1 MQNLLNSVFFFGF
14 YHFKLLVLLA
24 CLFKHIYNDF
34 CRCLFLIFE
43 RFDYF
48 LDSSE
53 VSSLFKT
60 YSFYY

>member
-48 LDSSE
+48 
-53 VSSLFKT
+53 
-60 YSFYY
+60 

>member
-34 CRCLFLIFE
+34 FDVLLIIFE
-43 RFDYF
+43 RFEYF
-48 LDSSE
+48 LNSSG
-53 VSSLFKT
+53 VNSLFRT
-60 YSFYY
+60 YSFCY